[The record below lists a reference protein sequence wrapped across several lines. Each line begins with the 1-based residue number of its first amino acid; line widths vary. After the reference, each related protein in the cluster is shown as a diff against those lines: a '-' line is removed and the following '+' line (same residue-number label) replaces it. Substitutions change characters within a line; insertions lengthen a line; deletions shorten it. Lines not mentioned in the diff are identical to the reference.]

1 MQVLKQKVTSPKYFT
16 RLHIKIKID
25 IIRNAMHRS
34 WVLSVQFYVAN
45 TMGNYLAADIRYR
58 KQNLCMAY
66 IWVVFSFKWY
76 IIHELFGINGKNCR
90 INITRKDIIRG
101 FFWSLIYCHVY
112 IFLFIK
118 AFLDLYPVI
127 CFDVSLSLFVRV
139 YFYRERLEKAVEQ
152 LKNKIQDLRFEYD
165 WSTISLALNGN
176 HSKRAIHYS

>member
-101 FFWSLIYCHVY
+101 FFLVSDLLPCLHISVYKGIFGLISSNLLWCFFITFCTSLFLQRETGEGCWTTEEQNPGPKVWIRLIY
-112 IFLFIK
+112 
-118 AFLDLYPVI
+118 
-127 CFDVSLSLFVRV
+127 
-139 YFYRERLEKAVEQ
+139 
-152 LKNKIQDLRFEYD
+152 NKSGFKWKPL
-165 WSTISLALNGN
+165 
-176 HSKRAIHYS
+176 